1 MSPIEVEMSSARP
14 VGIDS
19 QQFANVLTVVVLFLF
34 CSKEP
39 IESFCIIDGIFQL
52 SMELFREIQ
61 IFWCLIYWG
70 EEAEIASTTEIL
82 N

>member
-1 MSPIEVEMSSARP
+1 MRVKLFVTEISRNEFCAPPE
-14 VGIDS
+14 GIDS

-61 IFWCLIYWG
+61 IFWCLIY
-70 EEAEIASTTEIL
+70 
-82 N
+82 

>member
-1 MSPIEVEMSSARP
+1 MRVKLFVTERSRNEFCAPPED
-14 VGIDS
+14 IDS

-34 CSKEP
+34 CSKEL

-61 IFWCLIYWG
+61 IFWCLIY
-70 EEAEIASTTEIL
+70 
-82 N
+82 